1 MKVNWLPAVVHGR
14 VAMTTHQLF
23 NFFYFEDFKVQ
34 KNKREYPITFRNL
47 IKQAR

>member
-23 NFFYFEDFKVQ
+23 NFFFEDFKVQ
-34 KNKREYPITFRNL
+34 KNKREYPIAFRNL